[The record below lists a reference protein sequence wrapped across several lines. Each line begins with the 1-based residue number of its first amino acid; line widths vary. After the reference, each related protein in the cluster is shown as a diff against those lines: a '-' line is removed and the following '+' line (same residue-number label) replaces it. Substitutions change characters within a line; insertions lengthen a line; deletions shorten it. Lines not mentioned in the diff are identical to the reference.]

1 MRLRAVSEAAA
12 GSIGPVVGGLLTTLS
27 WRWSFIVNL
36 PIGLTAIAITWKLI
50 PNVRCDRSTK
60 MPDTFGS
67 VMAILTIGAVSFGL
81 LNGAHWG
88 WGSARILASWIVA
101 VSAAVAF
108 VISTNRAA
116 VPVVDPKMF
125 RSRVFASA
133 NVSSII
139 AATIFGMQLPGLSLF
154 LQQSWH
160 WSTITTGLRSHPDQP
175 RS

>member
-1 MRLRAVSEAAA
+1 MTLVYASQTWLPAYPEWPPPGTDDRQSNHSPQSDDA
-12 GSIGPVVGGLLTTLS
+12 GGRNRRDCSANRQAL
-27 WRWSFIVNL
+27 
-36 PIGLTAIAITWKLI
+36 IGLTAIAITWKLI

-88 WGSARILASWIVA
+88 WGLARILASWSVA

-133 NVSSII
+133 NV
-139 AATIFGMQLPGLSLF
+139 
-154 LQQSWH
+154 
-160 WSTITTGLRSHPDQP
+160 
-175 RS
+175 